1 MRVPALIAAALF
13 AATLTLASAGAVA
26 DPTLAAEHSVRVL
39 LEEQTAGGGG
49 LDLSVHVLWTIAGAI
64 IGAVIMAYLYLLKRG
79 VGGFAENPDWVAP
92 ISIEPSSSFPEE
104 AEDDDHHDS
113 NGHS

>member
-1 MRVPALIAAALF
+1 
-13 AATLTLASAGAVA
+13 
-26 DPTLAAEHSVRVL
+26 
-39 LEEQTAGGGG
+39 
-49 LDLSVHVLWTIAGAI
+49 
-64 IGAVIMAYLYLLKRG
+64 MAYLYLLKRG